1 MERQRD
7 GLEPLSQA
15 WELQQQDEAPVVAA
29 VPVSVPVSVPEAVV
43 ARLAAAVGLAQL
55 GREEAG
61 QQVPAVAAGERI
73 EVQQWVLS
81 S

>member
-7 GLEPLSQA
+7 GLEPLSRT
-15 WELQQQDEAPVVAA
+15 WELLRQPDEAPVVAA
-29 VPVSVPVSVPEAVV
+29 VPVSVPEVVAVV
-43 ARLAAAVGLAQL
+43 ARLVAAVALAQL

-61 QQVPAVAAGERI
+61 QQVPAVAAGERLV
-73 EVQQWVLS
+73 EQLVLS

>member
-29 VPVSVPVSVPEAVV
+29 VPVSVPEAVVVV
-43 ARLAAAVGLAQL
+43 ARLAAAVALAPL

>member
-1 MERQRD
+1 MDRQRD

-15 WELQQQDEAPVVAA
+15 WKLLPQQAEAPVVVA
-29 VPVSVPVSVPEAVV
+29 VPEAVVVV
-43 ARLAAAVGLAQL
+43 ARLAAAVALAPI

-61 QQVPAVAAGERI
+61 QQVSAVAVDERLG
-73 EVQQWVLS
+73 VQQRVLS

>member
-1 MERQRD
+1 MDRQRD

-15 WELQQQDEAPVVAA
+15 WKLLPQQAEAPVVAA
-29 VPVSVPVSVPEAVV
+29 VPEAVVVV
-43 ARLAAAVGLAQL
+43 ARLAAVALAPL

-61 QQVPAVAAGERI
+61 QQVSAVAVDERLG
-73 EVQQWVLS
+73 VQQRVLS